1 MDTSTH
7 KKTINSSGCDNCKT
21 NLVCGVQD
29 RLILNA
35 FDTQQDF
42 KTKPRTI
49 RGSSQTDIRMYHS
62 PCADFSL
69 AQLGRSGLD
78 RSQEACCFF

>member
-1 MDTSTH
+1 MDTSIH
-7 KKTINSSGCDNCKT
+7 KRPLVLVVVTTVYT

-49 RGSSQTDIRMYHS
+49 RGLSQANIRMYHS
-62 PCADFSL
+62 PRADFFF
-69 AQLGRSGLD
+69 AQLGCSGLD
-78 RSQEACCFF
+78 RAQEAC